1 MAGNTGG
8 SDFQLVVGANQSLS
22 FSEMKKDIEA
32 VITKINSK
40 PQKIK
45 VGITIDKSKGYSDLI
60 KDINSISDRYNGRTS
75 EALKLKIGI
84 DKTYIEKQY
93 KQVITSLARGEFAN
107 LNGLSLIDDK
117 SLSKMKLEIQQA
129 KQLIAEYQNSITT
142 GTTKFS
148 GVDTSNVIKD
158 VVTLEQANQR
168 IATVKNTIESSATT
182 LKSIYKNDQFPEMEA
197 KYKSLMASAKEYMAL
212 EDKDKL
218 NQIEKLSLLEQETA
232 VYKNNLSE
240 IKSLQ
245 TANAGVIKRETDA
258 IKERNQEE
266 KSTIN
271 DLNKQLNLVQTIQNY
286 LKGNTRIKGTQYEN
300 QLNTLLGNLQTG
312 DYDSKTLKGYET
324 VFKQIKTDITD
335 AGLAGKSLFDV
346 FSSGVKKFSSWFG
359 VSQLVMSGVRG
370 IKQMISTV
378 TELDTAM
385 TELRKVTDL
394 TEKEYEN
401 FGSIAANI
409 AKQVGATIADTINST
424 ADFAR
429 LGYNID
435 ESAQLAEAA
444 LVYKNVGD
452 GIDDIGESSESI
464 ISTIKAF
471 NIEATN
477 AMGIVDRFNK
487 VGNEFAISSEGI
499 GTALKKSAAAL
510 ATSGNSLEE
519 SIGLITGMNA
529 VVQNPEQVGTAV
541 KTLTMYL
548 RAAKAEAEEA
558 GESTDGMAN
567 SVSELQGDILALT
580 NGKVDIMFDAN
591 NFKSTYQIIKEISE
605 VWESMAEVDQAALLK
620 LIAGKRNANVVT
632 SLITN
637 FKDAEDA
644 MKAASE
650 ASGSALAE
658 NEKYLDSIEGKKAR
672 LKASFE
678 TLSGDIFESD
688 TLKTT
693 ISTLTTIVDLVD
705 KLVSTLGTI
714 PTIAGTISAALS
726 FKNIGRTKMFV
737 LINMNMPIVIIVLC
751 GYTQFR
757 YYGYCNTIV

>member
-22 FSEMKKDIEA
+22 FSEMKKDIET
-32 VITKINSK
+32 VITKLNSK

-60 KDINSISDRYNGRTS
+60 KDINSIRDRYSGKTS

-93 KQVITSLARGEFAN
+93 KQVITSLAKGDFAN

-117 SLSKMKLEIQQA
+117 SLNKMKLEIQQA
-129 KQLIAEYQNSITT
+129 KQLIAEYQNSVTT
-142 GTTKFS
+142 STTKFS
-148 GVDTSNVIKD
+148 GIDTSNIAKD
-158 VVTLEQANQR
+158 VVKLEQISKR
-168 IATVKNTIESSATT
+168 IVSAKNAVERSASNLNTISG
-182 LKSIYKNDQFPEMEA
+182 NDSFQKMDSQ
-197 KYKSLMASAKEYMAL
+197 YKSLLSDINEFIAL

-218 NQIEKLSLLEQETA
+218 KHLEKLSIIEQEITT
-232 VYKNNLSE
+232 YKSSLSA
-240 IKSLQ
+240 IKSAQ
-245 TANAGVIKRETDA
+245 TEAEAAEKNRTAA
-258 IKERNQEE
+258 IKENNKEE
-266 KSTIN
+266 NNTITA
-271 DLNKQLNLVQTIQNY
+271 LNKQLGLIQAIQNY
-286 LKGNTRIKGTQYEN
+286 LKSNTRIKGSQYEN
-300 QLNTLLGNLQTG
+300 QLNTLLGKLRTG
-312 DYDSKTLKGYET
+312 DYDSKDLKGYET
-324 VFKQIKTDITD
+324 VFKQIKTDINA
-335 AGLAGKSLFDV
+335 AGLAGKSLNDI
-346 FSSGVKKFSSWFG
+346 FSSGIKKFSSWFG
-359 VSQLVMSGVRG
+359 ISQLVMTGVRG
-370 IKQMISTV
+370 IKQIISTI

-394 TEKEYEN
+394 TEQEYEN
-401 FGSIAANI
+401 FGYKAANI
-409 AKQVGATIADTINST
+409 SKQVGATVADTINST

-452 GIDDIGESSESI
+452 GIDDISESSESI

-477 AMGIVDRFNK
+477 AMGIVDKFNK

-510 ATSGNSLEE
+510 ATSGNSIEE
-519 SIGLITGMNA
+519 SIGLVTGMNT
-529 VVQNPEQVGTAV
+529 VVQNPEQVGTAL

-548 RAAKAEAEEA
+548 RAAKSEAEEA
-558 GESTDGMAN
+558 GESTEGMAN
-567 SVSELQGDILALT
+567 SVSELQSDILALT

-591 NFKSTYQIIKEISE
+591 NFKSTYQIMKEISE
-605 VWESMAEVDQAALLK
+605 IWESMAEVDQAALLK

-637 FKDAEDA
+637 FKDAEDS

-650 ASGSALAE
+650 ASGSALSE

-678 TLSGDIFESD
+678 SLSGNIFESD

-693 ISTLTTIVDLVD
+693 ISALTTIVDLVD

-714 PTIAGTISAALS
+714 PTVAGTISAALS
-726 FKNIGRTKMFV
+726 LKNIGRTKMFV

-757 YYGYCNTIV
+757 YYGCCNTAA